1 MKKKGLIISTVVM
14 VVVLIASLTT
24 ATYAWFS
31 VNPNA
36 EISNITVETK
46 ASEGL
51 EIAAY
56 HIADGAISLYS
67 GNVTLQGES
76 TEQDPRPRYWGA
88 ETAGDYG
95 ASISMAA
102 SADATENT
110 PLISNI
116 YATSGDGSKLFV
128 NTATLQALNSQA
140 KPDNIAE
147 AVENTNY
154 FALDFTLRASNKGT
168 IFVKQLSVTPTGSG
182 VKQNMA
188 GALRVALFATTPN
201 VAAISAAPTWSHTT
215 NGKFLYDPYGNKY
228 YAGGSWTNDT
238 NPGKVYATGAGA
250 YADNKST
257 KPLSHT
263 DVWGTKYIVG
273 QGIGT
278 SGMAAYNR
286 EFSNLA
292 NAIGT
297 TGNAAFS
304 ISEIEASQMIYL
316 RLVVWYDGED
326 ECCIKSFAGGGA
338 NLQINFGLEA
348 DNTPAA

>member
-56 HIADGAISLYS
+56 HIADGTISLYS
-67 GNVTLQGES
+67 GSVTLQGEYN
-76 TEQDPRPRYWGA
+76 EQNPTARYWGA
-88 ETAGDYG
+88 ENAGDYG

-102 SADATENT
+102 SAEAAADA

-128 NTATLQALNSQA
+128 NTATLQALNAQA
-140 KPDNIAE
+140 KPDNVAA

-188 GALRVALFATTPN
+188 GALRVALFATEPN
-201 VAAISAAPTWSHTT
+201 VAAITTAPTWSPAT

-228 YAGGSWTNDT
+228 YAGGSWTNDA
-238 NPGKVYATGAGA
+238 NPAKVYATGAGP
-250 YADNKST
+250 YANNKSAN
-257 KPLSHT
+257 PLS
-263 DVWGTKYIVG
+263 DASAWGTKYVVG
-273 QGIGT
+273 QGIIT
-278 SGMAAYNR
+278 SGMAQYKR
-286 EFSNLA
+286 EFDNLSA
-292 NAIGT
+292 A
-297 TGNAAFS
+297 TGGNGNPAFS
-304 ISEIEASQMIYL
+304 ISSIDASQMIYL

-338 NLQINFGLEA
+338 TLQINFGLEA
-348 DNTPAA
+348 DNT